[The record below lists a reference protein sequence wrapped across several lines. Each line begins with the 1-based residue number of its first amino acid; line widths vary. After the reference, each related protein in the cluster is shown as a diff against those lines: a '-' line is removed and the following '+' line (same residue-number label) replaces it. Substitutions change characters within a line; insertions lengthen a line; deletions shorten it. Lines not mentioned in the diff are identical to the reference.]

1 MSSSP
6 PASATENDE
15 IVGTMDGEASG
26 GGHAA
31 ESAGTAVEAGAAA
44 IRIASSPHGDGQDSG
59 DQDEAMDDYYEDFY
73 DDYDDDSDND
83 MADVGLDIDEE
94 PGKFSKSAEV
104 EATVEALW
112 RKVVAI
118 EEQPSAGHT
127 CSVCT
132 EHLTCEG
139 AHRIW

>member
-1 MSSSP
+1 
-6 PASATENDE
+6 
-15 IVGTMDGEASG
+15 
-26 GGHAA
+26 
-31 ESAGTAVEAGAAA
+31 
-44 IRIASSPHGDGQDSG
+44 
-59 DQDEAMDDYYEDFY
+59 MDDYYEDLV
-73 DDYDDDSDND
+73 DIDHDDDSDH
-83 MADVGLDIDEE
+83 DVPDEE
-94 PGKFSKSAEV
+94 PGKFSESAEV